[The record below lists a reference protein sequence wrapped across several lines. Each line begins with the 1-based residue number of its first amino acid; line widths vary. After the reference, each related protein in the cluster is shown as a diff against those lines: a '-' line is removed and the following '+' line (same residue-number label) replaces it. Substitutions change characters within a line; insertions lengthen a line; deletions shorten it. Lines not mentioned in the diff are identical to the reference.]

1 MLLQY
6 NLMSTF
12 TNGKAQEGR
21 ILLEVGGLEPYKS
34 YAFCVKA
41 GSIREVLFKATCNN
55 LPGHSDAV
63 I

>member
-1 MLLQY
+1 
-6 NLMSTF
+6 MSTF